1 MAEAQ
6 RSLSKNSSS
15 IDSIQK
21 SLNSFGKSLR
31 VANSTSSVIIKQLSD
46 GNKDKKVAILK
57 KTELFQKRREAVRRR
72 EQEDLIESGKVIS
85 LSSSYSRGS
94 KLIASSTKGFLG
106 RVMDFIGTIMVGWLV
121 NNLPNII
128 KGSQKLG
135 ERMREVFDT
144 LVSWKDGL
152 FVYFSD
158 FTSFLQPIKTSI
170 TGNDFEDDQLE
181 ARKSSNEVDVGLQK
195 IRNELYSMYEFI
207 RGFDLL
213 KSLGLSSD
221 ANAGEM
227 PGGGTAGGG
236 TAGGGTSGGTAGGG
250 RLKPLLDLIS
260 SGESPGGGYS
270 AMYPSE
276 SHPQILDMTINEVV
290 AFQKEKLKDGR
301 RSAAIGRYQMLFPEK
316 FAAAAGLPL
325 TAKFTPDNQD
335 KMVIAYLKQNR
346 RLDEWL
352 QGKITDAQFSEELAR
367 EFGAFKSASGYVLPG
382 NTGSI
387 GFDKLKPVL
396 QQIKSSP
403 ATTSGESRGGTYK
416 TPSGNIN
423 IDPNKRISTGS
434 RVGDTIKSD
443 FFGSMAAGRTRPHG
457 GADYA
462 CDIGT
467 YIACKLPCKVVEAR
481 WQKGYG
487 YYTDIIIPSLSIRLR
502 FAHLSAQLITSGNVP
517 AGTPFARS
525 GSTGRST
532 GPHIHMEATANLSGT
547 SYGGD
552 FSPDPYTDV
561 MIFSKNPPVTGTG
574 GGILD
579 TIKRNLGIG
588 GPSLEP
594 VPSQT
599 DVARQVTPERRGQLI
614 TVPIP
619 MGGEAPPPPT
629 PAPQA
634 ESPISISTSDNTL
647 NSFVTQTLLRELE
660 YT

>member
-46 GNKDKKVAILK
+46 GNKDKKAAILK

-72 EQEDLIESGKVIS
+72 EQEDLIESGKVTSI
-85 LSSSYSRGS
+85 SSSYARGS

-106 RVMDFIGTIMVGWLV
+106 RIMDFVGTIMVGWLV
-121 NNLPNII
+121 SNLPNII
-128 KGSQKLG
+128 KGAQKLG
-135 ERMREVFDT
+135 QRIQEVFNT
-144 LVSWKDGL
+144 LVSWKEGL

-170 TGNDFEDDQLE
+170 TGNEFEDDQSE
-181 ARKSSNEVDVGLQK
+181 AKKTSDKVDVGLQK
-195 IRNELYSMYEFI
+195 IQNELYSMYETV
-207 RGFDLL
+207 RDFDIL
-213 KSLGLSSD
+213 KMLGLSPA
-221 ANAGEM
+221 ANAGGM
-227 PGGGTAGGG
+227 S
-236 TAGGGTSGGTAGGG
+236 GGGTSGGGMTGGTAGGG
-250 RLKPLLDLIS
+250 RLKPLLNLIS
-260 SGESPGGGYS
+260 SGESPGGGYT
-270 AMYPSE
+270 AMFPSE
-276 SHPQILDMTINEVV
+276 SHPQILNMTINEVV

-301 RSAAIGRYQMLFPEK
+301 RSAAIGRYQMLYPEK

-325 TAKFTPDNQD
+325 TAKFTPENQD

-403 ATTSGESRGGTYK
+403 ATTSGEYRGGTYQ

-423 IDPNKRISTGS
+423 IDPNKRIKVGT
-434 RVGDTIKSD
+434 RVGDTVKSD
-443 FFGSMAAGRTRPHG
+443 FFGSMAANRTRPHG

-462 CDIGT
+462 CDPGT

-481 WQKGYG
+481 WQRGYG
-487 YYTDIIIPSLSIRLR
+487 YYTDIIIPNLSIRLR
-502 FAHLSAQLITSGNVP
+502 FAHLSQQLITSGDVP

-525 GSTGRST
+525 GNTGRST
-532 GPHIHMEATANLSGT
+532 GPHIHMEATANLGGT

-552 FSPDPYTDV
+552 FSPDPYVDA
-561 MIFSKNPPVTGTG
+561 MIFSKNPPVAGTG
-574 GGILD
+574 GGVLD

-599 DVARQVTPERRGQLI
+599 DVARQVTPERKGQVI

-619 MGGEAPPPPT
+619 MGGEAPPAPT
-629 PAPQA
+629 PAPQG
-634 ESPISISTSDNTL
+634 ESPISIPTSDNTL

>member
-15 IDSIQK
+15 IGSIQK

-31 VANSTSSVIIKQLSD
+31 VANSTSSVIIKQLSV
-46 GNKDKKVAILK
+46 GNKDKKAAILK

-72 EQEDLIESGKVIS
+72 EQEDLIESGKVTSI
-85 LSSSYSRGS
+85 SSSYSRGS
-94 KLIASSTKGFLG
+94 KLIATSTKGFLG

-128 KGSQKLG
+128 EGAQKLG

-144 LVSWKDGL
+144 LVSWKEGL
-152 FVYFSD
+152 FTYFAD
-158 FTSFLQPIKTSI
+158 FSSRLQPILSTVGGFAFS
-170 TGNDFEDDQLE
+170 EDEKD
-181 ARKSSNEVDVGLQK
+181 ARKNQDDLNISLQK
-195 IRNELYSMYEFI
+195 MEIEMRKMIDAAVN
-207 RGFDLL
+207 FDIPKL
-213 KSLGLSSD
+213 LGLSSD

-227 PGGGTAGGG
+227 PGGGMPGGTPG
-236 TAGGGTSGGTAGGG
+236 TAGKLLPIHKQALDIISGPESGGDYNAMNNGQAGD
-250 RLKPLLDLIS
+250 R
-260 SGESPGGGYS
+260 PGGAKKWLGKN
-270 AMYPSE
+270 
-276 SHPQILDMTINEVV
+276 LTDMTIGEVKD
-290 AFQKEKLKDGR
+290 FQNNKKTLW
-301 RSAAIGRYQMLFPEK
+301 AAGRYQIIPGTLPTAQK
-316 FAAAAGLPL
+316 GAGLSDSD
-325 TAKFTPDNQD
+325 KFDEANQD
-335 KMVIAYLKQNR
+335 LMGIALLKI
-346 RLDEWL
+346 
-352 QGKITDAQFSEELAR
+352 QGHQAWSRYSSYTPAEIAILEKAKATPYGQVQTTR
-367 EFGAFKSASGYVLPG
+367 PSGSYP
-382 NTGSI
+382 
-387 GFDKLKPVL
+387 
-396 QQIKSSP
+396 
-403 ATTSGESRGGTYK
+403 TS
-416 TPSGNIN
+416 SGNIT
-423 IDPNKRISTGS
+423 IDPNKRISAGS

-462 CDIGT
+462 CNTGT

-525 GSTGRST
+525 GNTGRST

-561 MIFSKNPPVTGTG
+561 MIFSKNPPVAGTG
-574 GGILD
+574 GGVLD

-599 DVARQVTPERRGQLI
+599 DVARQVTPEKRGQII
-614 TVPIP
+614 TVPVP
-619 MGGEAPPPPT
+619 MGGGGSQQPSE
-629 PAPQA
+629 PQRQS
-634 ESPISISTSDNTL
+634 SPISLSSGENTL
-647 NSFVTQTLLRELE
+647 NSFVTQALLKELE
-660 YT
+660 YV